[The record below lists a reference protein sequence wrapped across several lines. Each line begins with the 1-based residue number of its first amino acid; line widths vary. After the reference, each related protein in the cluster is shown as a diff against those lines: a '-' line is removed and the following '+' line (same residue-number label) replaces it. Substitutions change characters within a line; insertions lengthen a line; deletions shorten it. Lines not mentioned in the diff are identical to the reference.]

1 MRYVPASASTV
12 TCFPL
17 RVGRRAHG
25 GPPPRRAAV
34 RGERRQHDALGRP
47 RAAEGVGA
55 PLGQRR
61 PEGWGYIPCGCEVH
75 AGRTF
80 GDLILPSE
88 FSVGWWFG
96 TPRYAPFFHA
106 ALTAAEAG

>member
-1 MRYVPASASTV
+1 VRLFGASDANTTRSAARG
-12 TCFPL
+12 L
-17 RVGRRAHG
+17 RRAWA
-25 GPPPRRAAV
+25 RRWGNA
-34 RGERRQHDALGRP
+34 
-47 RAAEGVGA
+47 
-55 PLGQRR
+55 GQK
-61 PEGWGYIPCGCEVH
+61 GWGYIPCGCEVH